1 VLNRLAQIPRPDA
14 RGTIE
19 VSDGARGLQ
28 DEVVCTG
35 GGPKRVMAFSSSFS
49 PSAEIAQ
56 WFRIIFGILC
66 ALALV
71 FFSPLNR

>member
-1 VLNRLAQIPRPDA
+1 
-14 RGTIE
+14 
-19 VSDGARGLQ
+19 
-28 DEVVCTG
+28 
-35 GGPKRVMAFSSSFS
+35 MAFSSSFS

-56 WFRIIFGILC
+56 WFRIIFGIIY

>member
-1 VLNRLAQIPRPDA
+1 MPRPDA

-19 VSDGARGLQ
+19 VSDGARDVQ

-56 WFRIIFGILC
+56 WFRIIFGIILRAC
-66 ALALV
+66 VGLLLAAE
-71 FFSPLNR
+71 S